1 MAVFVVSV
9 YNYIS
14 VNDSGHPSKSVNK
27 LYGMGASKQT
37 PKQLWVCKI
46 NVKTMED
53 SSGRSANITC
63 FISFLTSC

>member
-14 VNDSGHPSKSVNK
+14 VNDSGHPSKSINK

-46 NVKTMED
+46 NGKTMED
-53 SSGRSANITC
+53 SFGALCKYYLFHVFSDI
-63 FISFLTSC
+63 

>member
-37 PKQLWVCKI
+37 PKE
-46 NVKTMED
+46 NN
-53 SSGRSANITC
+53 SGFVR
-63 FISFLTSC
+63 